1 MFYARFRKK
10 INMTLIDRLIEKF
23 KNRFGYIFHKGVVPD
38 EITKEKIESFL
49 RKEIKE
55 LVKEAVGEEI
65 EDWYDEKLPQSSEW
79 LTNHVRNQFRREIL
93 DKVCGKEK

>member
-1 MFYARFRKK
+1 
-10 INMTLIDRLIEKF
+10 MTLIDRLIEKF
-23 KNRFGYIFHKGVVPD
+23 DRHFLVLVKEGGKYKYYKN
-38 EITKEKIESFL
+38 FL

-93 DKVCGKEK
+93 DKVCGKVITLSDSRKEK

>member
-1 MFYARFRKK
+1 
-10 INMTLIDRLIEKF
+10 MTLIDRLIEKF

-55 LVKEAVGEEI
+55 LVKEAVGEEETTDI
-65 EDWYDEKLPQSSEW
+65 AETMY
-79 LTNHVRNQFRREIL
+79 RNSIRNFLRRQIL
-93 DKVCGKEK
+93 DKVCGKVTTLSDSRKEK